1 MNRGQ
6 YLLINAILS
15 LLVRYGSYPL
25 RGKHCQWLFLAS
37 IEVLLL
43 LCHPPLRIKPLWK
56 WGNYSWS
63 SEMTEKRKSNLNF
76 VIIKDIKIAFL
87 FLTNFTNEVYQNS
100 LLFVQNHANWYKRY
114 IVPVL
119 SVQVD
124 FYIRVFVRILHIGF
138 SFIYLNFNYW
148 LHWFLM

>member
-1 MNRGQ
+1 
-6 YLLINAILS
+6 
-15 LLVRYGSYPL
+15 
-25 RGKHCQWLFLAS
+25 
-37 IEVLLL
+37 
-43 LCHPPLRIKPLWK
+43 
-56 WGNYSWS
+56 
-63 SEMTEKRKSNLNF
+63 MTEKRKSNLNF

-124 FYIRVFVRILHIGF
+124 FYIRVFVRI
-138 SFIYLNFNYW
+138 YT
-148 LHWFLM
+148 